1 MTKGLFT
8 SLEEIRFQ
16 YAFVNGHVAPDKASS
31 MTQREIR
38 QDNRRIA
45 QNVKRLNRMT
55 NQARS
60 IYVR

>member
-16 YAFVNGHVAPDKASS
+16 YAFVNGHVAPVKASS

-38 QDNRRIA
+38 QDNRRVA